1 MALSSVLCVFAE
13 GGEEVAP
20 PEAHGA
26 EESGNGLAVADGM
39 IVTKCGPTGVD
50 DGDAGAGGDC
60 FKGDFDLRAFAG
72 GEVGGAPFEG
82 ERVGR
87 APGVDSAGDEGLAV
101 ELFDETA
108 AFGGL
113 EPESARS
120 AAGGAKAGAAAPPKI
135 GFFGEDGKGGGRIG
149 IDGDADADLVAG
161 RHLRFRLLT

>member
-1 MALSSVLCVFAE
+1 V
-13 GGEEVAP
+13 
-20 PEAHGA
+20 
-26 EESGNGLAVADGM
+26 

-50 DGDAGAGGDC
+50 DGDAGAGGDG

-72 GEVGGAPFEG
+72 SEVGGAPFKG

-87 APGVDSAGDEGLAV
+87 TPGGDCAGDEGLAV

-108 AFGGL
+108 PFTGL
-113 EPESARS
+113 ETESAGR
-120 AAGGAKAGAAAPPKI
+120 AAGGAKAGAAAPPEV
-135 GFFGEDGKGGGRIG
+135 GFFGEDAEGGGGGG